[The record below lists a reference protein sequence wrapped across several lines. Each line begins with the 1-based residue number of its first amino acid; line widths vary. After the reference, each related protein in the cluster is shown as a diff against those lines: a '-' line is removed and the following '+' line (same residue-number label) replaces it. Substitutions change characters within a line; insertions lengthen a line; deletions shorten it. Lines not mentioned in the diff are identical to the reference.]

1 MKNIIWITLSIFL
14 ILACSEEDTPQNSFP
29 VPGDIPDFESDEGLI
44 NDELEGK
51 KIIVV
56 GSSIDQYIVSFE
68 RKLGETELEFK
79 PTNKELPVILED
91 SEGNS
96 WDIFGFAV
104 SGSRTGQRLKSTHS
118 LMGYWFS
125 FATFYPGI
133 QIFPEISKGE
143 FDGEIISGTNDW
155 LVPYNE
161 VRSGGV
167 GKDGIPAVSDPIFY
181 DLTNV
186 SYMNKNDLVVGV
198 SDGSSVKAYP
208 HLVLDW
214 HEIVND
220 AMGDSDF
227 SIIYC
232 PLTGTASV
240 WDNNINGIKTNF
252 GVSGLLYNT
261 NIVPYD
267 RATGSNWSQLFDA
280 AVFGQLKGVKPK
292 KHMVVETTWATWQKL
307 YPNSKLMNTNT
318 GHSRNYG
325 NYPYGNY
332 RNDASL
338 IFPVKYLDKRLHAK
352 QRVHA
357 VIVNGKARVYRFANF
372 EDN

>member
-1 MKNIIWITLSIFL
+1 MKKIIWITLSMFL
-14 ILACSEEDTPQNSFP
+14 MLACSEEDTPTDSFP
-29 VPGDIPDFESDEGLI
+29 VPGDIPDFLSDRGLI
-44 NDELEGK
+44 TDELEGK
-51 KIIVV
+51 KIIIV

-68 RKLGETELEFK
+68 RNLGETKLEFT
-79 PTNKELPVILED
+79 PTNKGLPVIMED
-91 SEGNS
+91 TEGNS

-104 SGSRTGQRLKSTHS
+104 SGPRIGQRLKPTHS

-133 QIFPEISKGE
+133 QIFPETDRGE
-143 FDGEIISGTNDW
+143 FDGEIISGTNNW
-155 LVPYNE
+155 LVPQNE

-167 GKDGIPAVSDPIFY
+167 GKDGIPAISNPKFDDVP
-181 DLTNV
+181 NV
-186 SYMNKNDLVVGV
+186 SYMDKNDLVVGI

-208 HLVLDW
+208 HFILDW

-220 AMGDSDF
+220 KIEDTDI

-232 PLTGTASV
+232 PLTGTASA
-240 WDNNINGIKTNF
+240 WDNIINGIKTNF

-261 NIVPYD
+261 NIIPYD
-267 RATGSNWSQLFDA
+267 RATNSNWSQLFDLA
-280 AVFGQLKGVKPK
+280 IFGQFKGVKPK
-292 KHMVVETTWATWQKL
+292 THMLVETTWATWEKL
-307 YPNSKLMNTNT
+307 YPNSKLLTPNTSLN
-318 GHSRNYG
+318 RNYG

-332 RNDASL
+332 RVDESL

-372 EDN
+372 GGN